1 MYVLGHLLSVRS
13 KYQSIHNK
21 ILPCW
26 LVEQSCGEHH
36 ECVEPTSRLIESLS
50 DKVSGKTRLESFF
63 VLKGIVRLSVRHATG
78 FEPTIKD
85 LYKEVLLL

>member
-26 LVEQSCGEHH
+26 LVEQSCGEYH
-36 ECVEPTSRLIESLS
+36 ERVEPTSRLIESLS
-50 DKVSGKTRLESFF
+50 DKVSGETRLEPLL
-63 VLKGIVRLSVRHATG
+63 VLKRIVRLSVRHATG
-78 FEPTIKD
+78 FEPTIED
-85 LYKEVLLL
+85 LYKVLL